1 MMQKRFIQ
9 VVVIGLLVGLL
20 FSPLFGTKNVE
31 ARAQKIAYVITG
43 TLGDKGFFDSG
54 YAGLQKAKDDY
65 DVSRIKSVE
74 SFNAVDWEP
83 NLRNSAQ
90 AGYELIFTG
99 GTPMRDYVAKLA
111 PLFPKQHFV
120 LFDGQLTGIDN
131 VISVEYGEEQ
141 GAYVAGVLA
150 ALMTTRTD
158 VKGINR
164 DKKVGFIGG
173 MDIAVGRNWLQGFQQ
188 GVASVDPKIEVLYA
202 FAGSFGDPAKGKEL
216 ALAQYGQGADVV
228 LHAAGDTG
236 LGVIEAAAEAG
247 AFAIG
252 SDANQDSI
260 KPGHV
265 LTSVMKRV
273 DKSLYDVATMHFK
286 GPWKGG
292 QTFMYNV
299 VNDGVVLTDMSVI
312 GNKVP
317 KDVRDKVAKAI
328 EGIKDGSIKVVR
340 DR

>member
-1 MMQKRFIQ
+1 MQKRFIQ
-9 VVVIGLLVGLL
+9 VVAVGLLVGL
-20 FSPLFGTKNVE
+20 FFGPVFGSKHADAKTQN
-31 ARAQKIAYVITG
+31 IAYVITG

-54 YAGLQKAKDDY
+54 WAGLQKAKADY
-65 DVSRIKSVE
+65 GVGRIKCIE
-74 SFNAVDWEP
+74 SFNPVDWEP
-83 NLRNSAQ
+83 NLRNAAQ
-90 AGYELIFTG
+90 AGYDLIIAG

-120 LFDGQLTGIDN
+120 LFDGELSGIDN

-150 ALMTTRTD
+150 ALMTTRTE
-158 VKGINR
+158 VKGINP

-216 ALAQYGQGADVV
+216 ALAQYGQGADVI

-252 SDANQDSI
+252 SDSDQDSI

-286 GPWKGG
+286 GPWRGG
-292 QTFMYNV
+292 QNFMYNV
-299 VNDGVVLTDMSVI
+299 VNDGVVLTEMSVI
-312 GNKVP
+312 GDRVP
-317 KDVRDKVAKAI
+317 KDIRAQVARTI
-328 EGIKDGSIKVVR
+328 QGIKDGSIKVVR
-340 DR
+340 NR

>member
-1 MMQKRFIQ
+1 MNNRLMKVI
-9 VVVIGLLVGLL
+9 VVGLLIGLLFTPVI
-20 FSPLFGTKNVE
+20 GTQYADAK
-31 ARAQKIAYVITG
+31 AQNIAYVITG

-54 YAGLQKAKDDY
+54 YDGLQRAKADY
-65 DVSRIKSVE
+65 GVGKIKVIE
-74 SFNAVDWEP
+74 SFNPVDWEP

-90 AGYELIFTG
+90 AGYDLIFAG
-99 GTPMRDYVAKLA
+99 GTPMKDYVAKLA

-150 ALMTTRTD
+150 ALMTTKTE
-158 VKGINR
+158 VEGINK

-216 ALAQYGQGADVV
+216 ALAQYGQGADVI

-236 LGVIEAAAEAG
+236 LGVIEAAEEAG

-265 LTSVMKRV
+265 LTSIMKRV
-273 DKSLYDVATMHFK
+273 DNSLFDVSTMHFK

-292 QTFMYNV
+292 ETFMYNV
-299 VNDGVVLTDMSVI
+299 VNDGVILTDMSVI
-312 GNKVP
+312 GDKVP
-317 KDVRDKVAKAI
+317 KDVRAEIDNTIA
-328 EGIKDGSIKVVR
+328 GIKDGSIKVVR

>member
-1 MMQKRFIQ
+1 MKAI
-9 VVVIGLLVGLL
+9 VVGLLIGLL
-20 FSPLFGTKNVE
+20 FSPVIGTQYADAK
-31 ARAQKIAYVITG
+31 AQNIAYVITG

-54 YAGLQKAKDDY
+54 YEGLQNAKADY
-65 DVSRIKSVE
+65 GVGKIKVIE
-74 SFNAVDWEP
+74 SFNPVDWEP

-90 AGYELIFTG
+90 AGYNLIVAG

-120 LFDGQLTGIDN
+120 LFDGKLTGIAN

-150 ALMTTRTD
+150 ALMTTRTE
-158 VKGINR
+158 VEGINK

-173 MDIAVGRNWLQGFQQ
+173 MDIAVGRNWLQGFKQ

-216 ALAQYGQGADVV
+216 ALAQYGQGADVI

-236 LGVIEAAAEAG
+236 LGVIEAAEGAN

-265 LTSVMKRV
+265 LTSIMKRV
-273 DKSLYDVATMHFK
+273 DNSLHDVATMHFK

-292 QTFMYNV
+292 ETFMYNV
-299 VNDGVVLTDMSVI
+299 VNDGVILTDMSVI
-312 GNKVP
+312 GDKVP
-317 KDVRDKVAKAI
+317 EEVRAEIAKTI